1 VRTKAVFILV
11 LTLVSSTTSVTG
23 QQHALPPVTF
33 RTATPEASTLPPA
46 TTARTEP
53 TVYLDALPI
62 RDDSGQLT
70 ITEAARNNDY
80 TSFETL
86 YTAAKSRGERVAQF
100 DALHELWSWSM
111 TSPIGAFYGP
121 DLYERFAGAYPGF
134 ADYIEDYKLVDSRG
148 NVFYPTAETR
158 QFLLDHAIRGTRAP
172 RVDIARTEPL
182 AQPERSYS
190 RGESAAP
197 RTTTSDAP
205 PVSRATKPRSRLQ
218 KSDATSPKPA
228 FAKPAVAVPAPVL
241 IAAAPAVVPVPVS
254 ASASAPVQQPSAPKP
269 VLSSMISPSPRSPVV
284 KPATEGAIGRGLLL
298 LLIGI
303 VGLGVLAA
311 ILRAP
316 QEQPLTIMPAAGEN
330 ADDNVE
336 PIRKAEST
344 PQATQQEKK
353 NSANR
358 ANGSR

>member
-11 LTLVSSTTSVTG
+11 LTLVSSTNSVTG
-23 QQHALPPVTF
+23 QQHALPPVTP

-46 TTARTEP
+46 TSERTEP

-80 TSFETL
+80 ASFETL

-172 RVDIARTEPL
+172 RIDIARTEPL

-190 RGESAAP
+190 RGETAAP
-197 RTTTSDAP
+197 QATTSDAP
-205 PVSRATKPRSRLQ
+205 PVPRATKPRSRLQ
-218 KSDATSPKPA
+218 KSDATSPKPL
-228 FAKPAVAVPAPVL
+228 FAKPAVAGPAPVQ
-241 IAAAPAVVPVPVS
+241 IAAAPAVVPEP
-254 ASASAPVQQPSAPKP
+254 ASAPAQQPAEQTP
-269 VLSSMISPSPRSPVV
+269 VLASMISPAPRIPVV
-284 KPATEGAIGRGLLL
+284 KPATEGAIGRGVLL

-316 QEQPLTIMPAAGEN
+316 KEEPLTIMPAAGEN
-330 ADDNVE
+330 AADNVE
-336 PIRKAEST
+336 PIRKAESA
-344 PQATQQEKK
+344 PQAKQQQQPEKK
-353 NSANR
+353 SSANR